1 MGTTKGN
8 RTKSMLAVLAAL
20 LMIFT
25 ATLSVCSVGLTANAA
40 SKSKSSSPTKS
51 QQQAVNMAKS
61 YLKKGPYSRYKL
73 AATLKMNGVKEE
85 DAIYA
90 ARHCGANWNEQAARM
105 AKEYMKYDKYTKQ
118 EMIEALE
125 FQGFSKSQAEYGAKA
140 AGLK

>member
-1 MGTTKGN
+1 MGITQEVRSRKV
-8 RTKSMLAVLAAL
+8 LAVLTAL
-20 LMIFT
+20 LMIFMASASFAVRAVPAYAETKGQKNAINT
-25 ATLSVCSVGLTANAA
+25 A
-40 SKSKSSSPTKS
+40 KK
-51 QQQAVNMAKS
+51 

-73 AATLKMNGVKEE
+73 AATLKMNGYSEE

-90 ARHCGANWNEQAARM
+90 AKHCGANWNEQAARM
-105 AKEYMKYDKYTKQ
+105 AKEYLKYDKYTKK